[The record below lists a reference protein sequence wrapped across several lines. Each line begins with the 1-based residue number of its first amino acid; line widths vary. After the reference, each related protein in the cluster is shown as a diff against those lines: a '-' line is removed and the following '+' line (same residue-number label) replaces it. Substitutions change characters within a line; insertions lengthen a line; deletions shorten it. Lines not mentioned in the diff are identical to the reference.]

1 LTAAAFRPVVAHAAA
16 GGRAAGFDDHFAS
29 GLDTG
34 CNLTFG
40 AIHNLWCDPKCTA
53 QPAHADSIA
62 DSVADERAP
71 VLGLPFKGQADRPAS
86 MASPG
91 VSATW
96 PMSCSENCITV
107 CSRQVR
113 RDERSLDT
121 GTGRPHGDAEGS
133 GKKEYDTHDCILPCT
148 CTPFCTGI
156 RRGWGK
162 NSRPRLDSPR
172 VGGCGPEFKAGFPAK
187 VRFASFDA
195 LHGTGQE
202 LCQQKTRFPSRSPSA
217 AAKMLPVEAA
227 RRTTGTPGRAPQGAA
242 ALTTR
247 DEIRCLRIRCLIHVS
262 RKRKGTKVM
271 CTRCHYCQ
279 GTWLLTRTA
288 GQAVGAS
295 QVI

>member
-1 LTAAAFRPVVAHAAA
+1 
-16 GGRAAGFDDHFAS
+16 
-29 GLDTG
+29 
-34 CNLTFG
+34 
-40 AIHNLWCDPKCTA
+40 
-53 QPAHADSIA
+53 
-62 DSVADERAP
+62 
-71 VLGLPFKGQADRPAS
+71 

-133 GKKEYDTHDCILPCT
+133 GKKEYDTHDCISSCT

-187 VRFASFDA
+187 ARFASFDA

-202 LCQQKTRFPSRSPSA
+202 LVSKNHVSPHVHPLRQPRCCLLKLPAEPRGLRAGRLKGQRCSRPGMRSGASGSA
-217 AAKMLPVEAA
+217 ASF
-227 RRTTGTPGRAPQGAA
+227 T
-242 ALTTR
+242 
-247 DEIRCLRIRCLIHVS
+247 
-262 RKRKGTKVM
+262 
-271 CTRCHYCQ
+271 
-279 GTWLLTRTA
+279 
-288 GQAVGAS
+288 
-295 QVI
+295 